1 MDIAQLVRA
10 LDCGSRGR
18 RFESDYPPHLNIFHI
33 GGYDIIKIL
42 GCRQVGKA
50 PDSDSG
56 ISEVRVLLAQPKK
69 KEHSWV
75 FFFLWS

>member
-1 MDIAQLVRA
+1 MGQGFESLQARHFDMVDIAQLVRA

-18 RFESDYPPHLNIFHI
+18 RFDSDYPPHLIKTMRKFGLRFYLS
-33 GGYDIIKIL
+33 GGL

-56 ISEVRVLLAQPKK
+56 IS
-69 KEHSWV
+69 
-75 FFFLWS
+75 